1 MLPDVWIREDSMS
14 TELNPHAVDTSRM
27 AHSTMTA
34 DRSFDLGADLW
45 AVVPVKDFSGSKE
58 RLASALSPQERTKLA
73 ESMFRNVL
81 HVLASTKELAGI
93 LVVTNDPFAAEIA
106 QGAGAEVI
114 ADKSSSGTNAA
125 VVQGLRVLAARD
137 RGGAVV
143 IPADIPL
150 MTREE
155 LDKILNLARTERV
168 IVVPAAADG
177 GTNLLLVQPPDLL
190 VTCFGWDSF
199 ARHVEASRAAGCEPC
214 VLHIEGIALDIDTPD
229 DLAALNA
236 IRSRTS

>member
-1 MLPDVWIREDSMS
+1 MPVV
-14 TELNPHAVDTSRM
+14 T
-27 AHSTMTA
+27 STMTTG
-34 DRSFDLGADLW
+34 RCSELGVDLW

-81 HVLASTKELAGI
+81 QVLASARELAGI
-93 LVVTNDPFAAEIA
+93 LVVTNDPSAAEIA
-106 QGAGAEVI
+106 QEAGAEVI

-125 VVQGLRVLAARD
+125 VVQGLRMLAARD

-143 IPADIPL
+143 VPADIPL
-150 MTREE
+150 MTRQEF
-155 LDKILNLARTERV
+155 DKILSLARSERV
-168 IVVPAAADG
+168 VVVPAAADG
-177 GTNLLLVQPPDLL
+177 GTNLLLIQPPDLL
-190 VTCFGWDSF
+190 VTCFGEDSF

-214 VLHIEGIALDIDTPD
+214 VLRTEGIALDIDTPD